1 MEREIIKEIKIWKAK
16 VKVHERWVGL
26 SRTTRREEK
35 KKKSNKEQGMGPT
48 VSQRNGEKLENK

>member
-1 MEREIIKEIKIWKAK
+1 MKGGWAFLVQQGENK
-16 VKVHERWVGL
+16 
-26 SRTTRREEK
+26 K